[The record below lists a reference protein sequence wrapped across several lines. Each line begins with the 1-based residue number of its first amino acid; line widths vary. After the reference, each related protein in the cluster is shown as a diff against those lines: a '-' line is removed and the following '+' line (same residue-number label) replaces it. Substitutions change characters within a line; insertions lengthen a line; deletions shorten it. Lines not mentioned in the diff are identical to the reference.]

1 MYKRQPF
8 NSIEANYSI
17 KVDNP
22 LDSKRKFLRTE
33 LLPSLVE
40 NVVYNEKRQK
50 ESLKFFEISDI
61 YFLKNNNVHYE
72 KKLGIIISGRQGLGY
87 KDFSKKLDKKYLKE
101 LFKKIGVDVEEYVQ
115 DISRD
120 NVDSKIKTPMIG
132 FEVNL
137 NDIYSQVSHLDYSK
151 IINLSLIHI

>member
-1 MYKRQPF
+1 M
-8 NSIEANYSI
+8 
-17 KVDNP
+17 
-22 LDSKRKFLRTE
+22 
-33 LLPSLVE
+33 
-40 NVVYNEKRQK
+40 
-50 ESLKFFEISDI
+50 
-61 YFLKNNNVHYE
+61 

-151 IINLSLIHI
+151 IINSNFLRYHDVSDYPSSYRDFLFQLKMKKTYMSFINVSKNLK